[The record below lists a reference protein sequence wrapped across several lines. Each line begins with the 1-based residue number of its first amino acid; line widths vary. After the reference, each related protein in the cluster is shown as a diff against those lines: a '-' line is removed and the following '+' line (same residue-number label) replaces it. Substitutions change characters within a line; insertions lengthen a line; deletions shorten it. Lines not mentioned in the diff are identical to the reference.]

1 MWAAVFGVA
10 LMGALNPLRLSAI
23 LLMISRPRPVRSLL
37 AFWVGAVTVAVA
49 LVLVPMVVL
58 NDVHQ
63 VESLVREIGASSAA
77 RYIKLSAGLLLL
89 TMAVLML
96 ISIVRRPDPA
106 VTTTVAATATTR
118 GGTVLDD
125 SHEPQATGRHRA
137 PAEWSAA
144 TDGGPPIRRL
154 LGRTQDAWKRGS
166 LWMALVIGFMS
177 APAPDAVLL
186 VLAVVLTS
194 GASIGIQ
201 LSAGVTYI
209 VAMLVVVEAVIV
221 SYAII
226 PARTECVLGRIRDWA
241 LRYRRQVV
249 TGVLTMVGLGLTVTG
264 IA

>member
-1 MWAAVFGVA
+1 MFGVA

-37 AFWVGAVTVAVA
+37 AFWVGAVTVAVS
-49 LVLVPMVVL
+49 LVLVPMFVL
-58 NDVHQ
+58 HDVQQ
-63 VESLVREIGASSAA
+63 VESLVREIGSSPVT
-77 RYIKLSAGLLLL
+77 RYIKLGAGLVLL

-96 ISIVRRPDPA
+96 ISLLRRPGA
-106 VTTTVAATATTR
+106 TVSESVSVTATAQNTASH
-118 GGTVLDD
+118 DD
-125 SHEPQATGRHRA
+125 SHTPATGRHRA
-137 PAEWSAA
+137 PAESSAA
-144 TDGGPPIRRL
+144 TDDGPPIRRMI
-154 LGRTQDAWKRGS
+154 GRTQEAWKRGS

-201 LSAGVTYI
+201 LSAGITYI
-209 VAMLVVVEAVIV
+209 VSMLVVVEAVIV

-226 PARTECVLGRIRDWA
+226 PARTECVLGRVRDWA

-249 TGVLTMVGLGLTVTG
+249 TAVLAMVGVGLTVTG

>member
-23 LLMISRPRPVRSLL
+23 LLVISRPRPVRSLL
-37 AFWVGAVTVAVA
+37 AFWVGAVTVAA
-49 LVLVPMVVL
+49 SLVLLPMFVL
-58 NDVHQ
+58 HDVHQ
-63 VESLVREIGASSAA
+63 VESLVREIGSSPVA
-77 RYIKLSAGLLLL
+77 RHVKLGAGLVVL

-96 ISIVRRPDPA
+96 VSIVRRPGAA
-106 VTTTVAATATTR
+106 VSEKVSVTAAAR
-118 GGTVLDD
+118 
-125 SHEPQATGRHRA
+125 ENTGRHRA
-137 PAEWSAA
+137 PAEWSTA
-144 TDGGPPIRRL
+144 TNGGPPIQRM
-154 LGRTQDAWKRGS
+154 LGRTQEAWNRGS
-166 LWMALVIGFMS
+166 MWIALVIGFMS

-226 PARTECVLGRIRDWA
+226 PARTERVLGRVRDWA

-249 TGVLTMVGLGLTVTG
+249 TAVLAMVGVGLTVTG